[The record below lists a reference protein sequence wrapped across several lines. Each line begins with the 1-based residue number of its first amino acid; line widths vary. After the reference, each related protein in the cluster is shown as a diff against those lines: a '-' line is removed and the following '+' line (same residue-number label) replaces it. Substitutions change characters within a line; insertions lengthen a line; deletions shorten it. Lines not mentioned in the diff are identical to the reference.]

1 MCRFG
6 LDLSDCR
13 GQAYDGAANMSGRLS
28 GVQARI
34 SADYP
39 KALCIRC
46 FCHSLNLAVQDVLR
60 NIELIQNTLDIVFE
74 LSKLIHYS
82 SKRKA
87 LLENIRQDFE
97 THGSSLRP
105 LCPTRWTVKYKSLE
119 SVERNYAPLLETLED
134 ISTGSDSSIS
144 CYEVRSKAAGIFHS
158 MQTFNTFFGMM
169 LGVKFYGLTDIL
181 NCTLQGRHI
190 TAFDAK
196 GAARAVCQTLL
207 DLRSDT
213 SFITFWEDTTTK
225 AQQLNLCAPAL
236 PRTRRPPRRVDSG
249 SEPTSFSSPTD
260 YYRKVYFDFID
271 SISGE
276 IIKRFEQENY
286 NLYAKAEQLLLRAA
300 GTGEVSAEYCEEV
313 CDHYG
318 QDLDHSRLRNQ
329 LAVVHDVVESVS
341 HSLHDIKEA
350 ILSLNTTSTLFF

>member
-1 MCRFG
+1 
-6 LDLSDCR
+6 
-13 GQAYDGAANMSGRLS
+13 MSGRLS

-39 KALCIRC
+39 KALYIRC

-60 NIELIQNTLDIVFE
+60 NIELIRNTLDIVFE
-74 LSKLIHYS
+74 LSKLIRYS

-134 ISTGSDSSIS
+134 ISTGSG
-144 CYEVRSKAAGIFHS
+144 YEVRSKAAGIFHS
-158 MQTFNTFFGMM
+158 MQTFKTFFGMM

-196 GAARAVCQTLL
+196 GVARAVCQTLL

-225 AQQLNLCAPAL
+225 AQQLNLCALMCTTPH
-236 PRTRRPPRRVDSG
+236 SQ
-249 SEPTSFSSPTD
+249 TS
-260 YYRKVYFDFID
+260 K
-271 SISGE
+271 
-276 IIKRFEQENY
+276 K
-286 NLYAKAEQLLLRAA
+286 
-300 GTGEVSAEYCEEV
+300 
-313 CDHYG
+313 
-318 QDLDHSRLRNQ
+318 SRLWFRAYIFFFSNG
-329 LAVVHDVVESVS
+329 LLSKSV
-341 HSLHDIKEA
+341 LR
-350 ILSLNTTSTLFF
+350 FY